1 MGMTLAK
8 LIADDAALPAAAAS
22 MKVAGLTADSR
33 EVQPGF
39 LFAALPGVTADGA
52 AFIPQAF
59 SKGACAAIAGT
70 GAAHASGLVI
80 EAKNP
85 RQVFA
90 HAAARFFG
98 AQPDMI
104 VAVTGTN
111 GKTSVAA
118 FVRQIWLAMGFRAA
132 SLGTVGVVGPQGT
145 EYLAHT
151 TPDPVQLHR
160 ILAQLADDHVDHLA
174 LEASSH
180 GLAQFRLDGVRF
192 TAGAFTNLTRDH
204 LDYHA
209 SLEDY
214 FNAKMRLFEELLP
227 VGAPAVVNADAPY
240 AVELISRAR
249 LRGLRIFTVGKA
261 GMDVKI
267 LSAQRDGFGQK
278 LDIQGPTKRHAVYL
292 PLVGDFQLSNAVVA
306 AGLVIAT
313 GGEETLA
320 LHALESLQGAKG
332 RLEMV
337 GKTEAGAPV
346 FVDYAHT
353 PDAMENAMRA
363 LRPYVDGKLVVVF
376 GAGGDRDKGKRPLMG
391 AAAKNLADMAIVTD
405 DNPRTEDAAAIRAA
419 VLAAV
424 PGAEEIGDRAAAI
437 RAGVQAMRKGDVLL
451 VAGKGHE
458 PGQTIG
464 KQVFPFSDHD
474 AVLAALRGE
483 EYHG

>member
-1 MGMTLAK
+1 
-8 LIADDAALPAAAAS
+8 
-22 MKVAGLTADSR
+22 
-33 EVQPGF
+33 
-39 LFAALPGVTADGA
+39 
-52 AFIPQAF
+52 
-59 SKGACAAIAGT
+59 
-70 GAAHASGLVI
+70 
-80 EAKNP
+80 
-85 RQVFA
+85 
-90 HAAARFFG
+90 
-98 AQPDMI
+98 
-104 VAVTGTN
+104 
-111 GKTSVAA
+111 
-118 FVRQIWLAMGFRAA
+118 
-132 SLGTVGVVGPQGT
+132 
-145 EYLAHT
+145 
-151 TPDPVQLHR
+151 
-160 ILAQLADDHVDHLA
+160 
-174 LEASSH
+174 
-180 GLAQFRLDGVRF
+180 
-192 TAGAFTNLTRDH
+192 
-204 LDYHA
+204 
-209 SLEDY
+209 
-214 FNAKMRLFEELLP
+214 

-249 LRGLRIFTVGKA
+249 ARGLRIFTVGKA

-363 LRPYVDGKLVVVF
+363 LRPYVDGKLIVVF

-424 PGAEEIGDRAAAI
+424 PGAQEIGDRAAAI
-437 RAGVQAMRKGDVLL
+437 RAGVRALGKGDVLL